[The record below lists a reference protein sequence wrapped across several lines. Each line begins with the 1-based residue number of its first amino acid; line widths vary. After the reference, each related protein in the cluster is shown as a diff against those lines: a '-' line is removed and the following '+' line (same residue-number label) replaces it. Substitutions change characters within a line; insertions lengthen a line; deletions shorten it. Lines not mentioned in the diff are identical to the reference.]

1 MSKTVYLCGPINGC
15 TDDEATTWR
24 EQAKKLLSPE
34 VSPSCANHDI
44 PQYDFLD
51 PMRRD
56 YRGQE
61 GDCTAEIVD
70 LDLID
75 VEESDIIIACCPK
88 PSAGTSME
96 MYEAHRYQRKPVV
109 TVIPEGVVV
118 SPWVKRHSTKIVK
131 SIEEACAWI
140 ISTFGPVS
148 MPVFIL
154 GYPSLNTGF
163 DDPSCTGGKRK
174 DLKL

>member
-1 MSKTVYLCGPINGC
+1 MNFDMKPRQTVYLCGPINGC

-24 EQAKKLLSPE
+24 EKCKELLTPGSTSGLTP
-34 VSPSCANHDI
+34 N
-44 PQYDFLD
+44 YDFLD

-61 GDCTAEIVD
+61 GDCTPEIVD

-75 VEESDIIIACCPK
+75 VMNSDIIIACCPK

-140 ISTFGPVS
+140 VDTFGPIGRQF
-148 MPVFIL
+148 FIL
-154 GYPSLNTGF
+154 GAV
-163 DDPSCTGGKRK
+163 TGGEYP
-174 DLKL
+174 DPGPGCLS

>member
-1 MSKTVYLCGPINGC
+1 MTKTVYLCGPINGC

-24 EQAKKLLSPE
+24 EKAKQLLTPE
-34 VSPSCANHDI
+34 PGGVWTMPG
-44 PQYDFLD
+44 YDFLD

-75 VEESDIIIACCPK
+75 VEDSDIIIACCPK

-109 TVIPEGVVV
+109 TVIPEGVAV
-118 SPWVKRHSTKIVK
+118 SPWVRRHSTKIVK

-140 ISTFGPVS
+140 IDTFGPTQQQLLIGA
-148 MPVFIL
+148 P
-154 GYPSLNTGF
+154 
-163 DDPSCTGGKRK
+163 CTGGEA
-174 DLKL
+174 KLDFYQKPVPPAMS